1 MPDKISLQADY
12 SRLNA
17 ALTKLFDES
26 GVRRSFTVPYVHGQE
41 SADHI
46 NAVGVAAQSGGGL
59 SRNIITSSHHSGGR
73 GWGSG
78 DGHTVGHPSEKLR
91 TTIIPDKDEN
101 AKAAIDAAQK
111 YLNDIGKLIG
121 DDNPAV
127 QTAKGQLKLAQQTD
141 GAGMTLLDL
150 GIFLIQVV
158 SAPTQA
164 AAKALSGNK
173 KGGHSPQLRGPEQ
186 PSQTGQQAASDVQQA
201 GQPNVEPSG
210 STSDSDAPAA
220 PATGASTAAQVGG

>member
-1 MPDKISLQADY
+1 MPDKISLQSDY

-17 ALTKLFDES
+17 SLTKLFDEA

-41 SADHI
+41 MAEHI
-46 NAVGVAAQSGGGL
+46 KAVGVASQTSGGL
-59 SRNIITSSHHSGGR
+59 SRNIVTTSHHSDGR

-91 TTIIPDKDEN
+91 TTIIPKDDEN

-111 YLNDIGKLIG
+111 YLNDVAKLIG

-127 QTAKGQLKLAQQTD
+127 QTAKGQLKLAQRTD

-150 GIFLIQVV
+150 GVFLIQLV

-164 AAKALSGNK
+164 AAKAHNGNK
-173 KGGHSPQLRGPEQ
+173 KNGHQPQLSGPEQ
-186 PSQTGQQAASDVQQA
+186 QAAPE
-201 GQPNVEPSG
+201 GQEPQEAPQGEASG
-210 STSDSDAPAA
+210 SEQPSEAPSAPEAPAA
-220 PATGASTAAQVGG
+220 APPQAQGQ